1 MQFENRTLN
10 ILKNFSTINPSIV
23 FKEGNSITT
32 MSPVQTIIAKAT
44 ITETIPKQFAIAE
57 LSKFLSV
64 MSLFDTPTLDVKD
77 NHLEIMKDD
86 QSVSYTFGEES
97 LIVYPQKEL
106 KLPEFD
112 IEFDLPESTLNSL
125 LKAMAVL
132 KYSEVAIS
140 GTGESIYL
148 ETVNTKNP
156 SSDTFKVKVGSTTS
170 KFKVIIKDNNLKLI
184 SDSYKV
190 KISKKGLAELQ
201 GKTVTYWVATEAS
214 SVFE

>member
-1 MQFENRTLN
+1 
-10 ILKNFSTINPSIV
+10 
-23 FKEGNSITT
+23 
-32 MSPVQTIIAKAT
+32 
-44 ITETIPKQFAIAE
+44 
-57 LSKFLSV
+57 
-64 MSLFDTPTLDVKD
+64 
-77 NHLEIMKDD
+77 
-86 QSVSYTFGEES
+86 
-97 LIVYPQKEL
+97 
-106 KLPEFD
+106 
-112 IEFDLPESTLNSL
+112 
-125 LKAMAVL
+125 MAVL

-156 SSDTFKVKVGSTTS
+156 SSDTFKVKVGSTTA

>member
-23 FKEGNSITT
+23 FKEGNSVTT

-44 ITETIPKQFAIAE
+44 IAETIPKQFAIAE

-64 MSLFDTPTLDVKD
+64 ISLFDAPMLDVKD
-77 NHLEIMKDD
+77 NHLEIKKDD

-140 GTGESIYL
+140 GADGNIYL

-156 SSDTFKVKVGSTTS
+156 SSDTFKVKVGTTS
-170 KFKVIIKDNNLKLI
+170 AKFKVIIKENNLKLI
-184 SDSYKV
+184 SDTYKV

-201 GKTVTYWVATEAS
+201 GKYVTYWIATEATS
-214 SVFE
+214 TFE